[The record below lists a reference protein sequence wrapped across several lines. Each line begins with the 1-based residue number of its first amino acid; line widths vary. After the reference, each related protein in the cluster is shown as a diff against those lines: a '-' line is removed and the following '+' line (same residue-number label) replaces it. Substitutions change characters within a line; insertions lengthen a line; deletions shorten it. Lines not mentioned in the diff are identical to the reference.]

1 MKKLFA
7 LIFALLLLCSCG
19 AEEEIPKIDE
29 TQKNTEAS
37 GTASETEEEKY
48 YRMAKEKQIPENFA
62 KEVFSEDLFAEY
74 ITNPEG
80 FFEFS
85 KESTEDGRYNLWN
98 CYYAATEDALGQAIY
113 YSENTKTGEISIL
126 PEIHNDWSYAGILD
140 NENVFV
146 FYPYIGGA
154 CEESSVRF
162 YKFSDTSEP
171 YAVWEP
177 LEGEFEHD
185 YISFYALC
193 KIYGKNMLCAFWAK
207 VPGGANEMDPP
218 EPEGC
223 TYTLSVIDENGKT
236 AAEYDTGIAVTEGR
250 YGGFEHGKISSV
262 SEDEIQIEIIEGGKK
277 IIYIFDLLTGKTES
291 LQ

>member
-1 MKKLFA
+1 MKKTLA
-7 LIFALLLLCSCG
+7 LLLALLLLCSCG
-19 AEEEIPKIDE
+19 VQEEPVIEELQSEQEVSVPEEE
-29 TQKNTEAS
+29 
-37 GTASETEEEKY
+37 ETEEEKY

-74 ITNPEG
+74 ITSPEG

-85 KESTEDGRYNLWN
+85 KESTEGGKHNFWS
-98 CYYAATEDALGQAIY
+98 CYYAATEDTRGQAVA
-113 YSENTKTGEISIL
+113 YSENAETGEISFL

-140 NENVFV
+140 SENIFV

-177 LEGEFEHD
+177 LEGKFEHD

-193 KIYGKNMLCAFWAK
+193 KVYGKNMLCAFWAK
-207 VPGGANEMDPP
+207 VPGGANEMEPP
-218 EPEGC
+218 EPKGC
-223 TYTLSVIDENGKT
+223 TYTLSLIDCNGKT
-236 AAEYDTGIAVTEGR
+236 VAEYDTGIGVTRSR
-250 YGGFEHGKISSV
+250 YGGFEHGRVSSV
-262 SEDEIQIEIIEGGKK
+262 SENEIQIEILDGRGK
-277 IIYIFDLLTGKTES
+277 IFYTFDLSTGKIKS